1 MTRLPAIDE
10 LNLASS
16 GKLKLRATARLAERR
31 HDLGR
36 YDLRETD
43 DDRYRRRRTSEH
55 ETIAQKPFG
64 STRLPAASYMPPHA
78 ACTD

>member
-1 MTRLPAIDE
+1 VRFTTDEHHGTGEAMTRLPAIDE

-16 GKLKLRATARLAERR
+16 GKLKLRATARLAEGR

-43 DDRYRRRRTSEH
+43 DD
-55 ETIAQKPFG
+55 
-64 STRLPAASYMPPHA
+64 
-78 ACTD
+78 